1 MINRKVAVIASTVIV
16 GIIIVDLLTTRQVLP
31 YTNVSE
37 TGIFILTVV
46 GAYGICSWILFE
58 YTKKISEQLRT
69 RSRFINTMHWAVTV
83 TQFSLLG
90 FLFFIV
96 YNNSLNCAD
105 YFSLCNTDNY
115 ARPSIDAVSAIG
127 ATVIMGLIGYK
138 FFSWYRS
145 SKRNFMLLFYGLA
158 CAALGFS
165 IAGDAIDKILLIQ
178 VVDEKSPPGIVPGA
192 SFIYKT
198 FPKYHGEI
206 EYKVA
211 NPHTTRLY
219 VVPSEKLDLYN
230 QIIYFTSDAPY
241 VLTWAGTFFLLRY
254 HYQKT
259 GKPRKNLMFWTVV
272 AIPLILYLVGSGLIF
287 SLPADIPYK
296 FIYRLIFRAGTIG
309 SSVLFGLAFFT
320 VIRNLNVT
328 KVKDYLAISAMGIIM
343 IGIANEVSAL
353 QQTYGVAAH
362 SLVLLSS
369 YLFAIGLYSAS
380 LSISQDRSIRELI
393 KKSALED
400 SKVLAI
406 LGPARLEDEISR
418 RALNVAKDQ
427 QIAMTEKTGIYSSL
441 TDQEMKLYLSNVLKE
456 IKVLRDI
463 KEIITKGKV
472 ILESSAEFLV
482 CSKLG
487 GLRLAYNNYFETYKK
502 IMEKRERREHNGIRV
517 VTTIDKDTKD
527 LIKTFLGIG
536 VEIRHAQNMPPI
548 DFAVS
553 DKEMIATIEKTE
565 GGEMVRSLLVSN
577 ERPYIA
583 HFVSIFEE
591 LWKEA
596 IDARE
601 RIGVIEEGLEPEFLE
616 VINDREKASQTLLS
630 MAKSVRAEALLLLPN
645 EKALV
650 RADRLGL
657 IDRLIQ
663 ASNAGAEVKIIC
675 PLGPQNSE
683 VVDRIRQNSQTI
695 MVLNGNEVAAGMLI
709 VDSKEIF
716 RADLKDPTAES
727 ITASI
732 GFSIYSN
739 SRATVDSFKSFFEL
753 HWNERT
759 LNEELRRT
767 DKIQKEFIN
776 IAAHELRTPI
786 QPIIGLS
793 EILRSSGSKIDSAE
807 QKHLL
812 DVVVRNARRL
822 QRLTEDILDI
832 TRIESGSLVLKKE
845 KLDIYELLVNAIDDS
860 KNIIVNQNKTDKI
873 KIHLST
879 PLERIDIEGDKER
892 LYRVISNLLSNAIE
906 FTKEGIISVSAI
918 LQGHGKEKPNEERQA
933 EGQYGFTED
942 RNHHREQVLISVTDS
957 GGGVDPEIL
966 PRLFTK
972 FATKSATGTGLG
984 LYISKSIVEAHGGRI
999 WAKNNSIK
1007 EGTSGAT
1014 FSFTIPILKSIEK
1027 FNKVNS

>member
-1 MINRKVAVIASTVIV
+1 MSSPFNRKVAVIASAIIV
-16 GIIIVDLLTTRQVLP
+16 GIIVVDLLTTRQVLP
-31 YTNVSE
+31 YNNISE
-37 TGIFILTVV
+37 TGIFILTAI
-46 GAYGICSWILFE
+46 GAYGVCSWILLG
-58 YTKKISEQLRT
+58 YTKKISEELRR
-69 RSRFINTMHWAVTV
+69 RSRLINTMHWTV
-83 TQFSLLG
+83 TALQFSLLG
-90 FLFFIV
+90 ILFFIV
-96 YNNSLNCAD
+96 YNNSLDCAD
-105 YFSLCNTDNY
+105 YFSLCNTDKFV
-115 ARPSIDAVSAIG
+115 RPYVDTVSTIA
-127 ATVIMGLIGYK
+127 ATAIMGLIGYK

-165 IAGDAIDKILLIQ
+165 IAGDAVDKILLIQ
-178 VVDEKSPPGIVPGA
+178 IVDEKSLPGQVPGA
-192 SFIYKT
+192 SFVYKT
-198 FPKYHGEI
+198 FQKYHGEI
-206 EYKVA
+206 EYKVV

-241 VLTWAGTFFLLRY
+241 ILTWAGTFFLLRY
-254 HYQKT
+254 HYQRT
-259 GKPRKNLMFWTVV
+259 GKPRKNLIFW
-272 AIPLILYLVGSGLIF
+272 AILATPLILYLVGSGLIF

-309 SSVLFGLAFFT
+309 SSVLFGLAFFIVT
-320 VIRNLNVT
+320 RNLNVT
-328 KVKDYLAISAMGIIM
+328 KVKDYLTISAMGIIM

-369 YLFAIGLYSAS
+369 YLFAIGLYCAS
-380 LSISQDRSIRELI
+380 LSISHDRSVRELI

-406 LGPARLEDEISR
+406 LGQAQLEDEISR
-418 RALNVAKDQ
+418 RALSAAKERQ
-427 QIAMTEKTGIYSSL
+427 RTMTEQTGIYSSL
-441 TDQEMKLYLSNVLKE
+441 TDQEMKLYLSHVLKE

-463 KEIITKGKV
+463 KEIITKGKA
-472 ILESSAEFLV
+472 ILDSSSEFLV
-482 CSKLG
+482 CSRLG
-487 GLRLAYNNYFETYKK
+487 GVRLAYNNYFESYKK
-502 IMEKRERREHNGIRV
+502 IMEKHERGEHKGIRI

-527 LIKTFLGIG
+527 LIKIFLDVG

-565 GGEMVRSLLVSN
+565 EGEMVRNLLVSN
-577 ERPYIA
+577 ERPYID
-583 HFVSIFEE
+583 HFVSIFDG

-630 MAKSVRAEALLLLPN
+630 MANSVRVQALLLLPN

-650 RADRLGL
+650 RADRLGV

-663 ASNAGAEVKIIC
+663 ASEAGAAVEIIC
-675 PLGPQNSE
+675 PLGTQNSQ
-683 VVDRIRQNSQTI
+683 VVDRIHKNSQSI
-695 MVLNGNEVAAGMLI
+695 KILNGNEVSAGMFI

-716 RADLKDPTAES
+716 KADLRYPTAE
-727 ITASI
+727 TVTESI

-753 HWNERT
+753 LWNERT
-759 LNEELRRT
+759 LNEELRRV

-793 EILRSSGSKIDSAE
+793 EILRSSGSRIDSTE

-845 KLDIYELLVNAIDDS
+845 KFNIYDLLVNAIDDS
-860 KNIIVNQNKTDKI
+860 RNLIVNQNKTDKV
-873 KIHLST
+873 KIQLST
-879 PLERIDIEGDKER
+879 PLAQMDVDGDKER

-906 FTKEGIISVSAI
+906 FTQEGIIAVSVI
-918 LQGHGKEKPNEERQA
+918 QQGQREKPNEDGNQHRQ
-933 EGQYGFTED
+933 QI
-942 RNHHREQVLISVTDS
+942 LISIKDS
-957 GGGVDPEIL
+957 GSGVDPEIL

-972 FATKSATGTGLG
+972 FATKSVTGTGLG
-984 LYISKSIVEAHGGRI
+984 LFISKSIIEAHGGRI
-999 WAKNNSIK
+999 WAENNSIN
-1007 EGTSGAT
+1007 GGSNGAT
-1014 FSFTIPILKSIEK
+1014 FSFTIPILKSTEK
-1027 FNKVNS
+1027 AAKVNGYFKENI